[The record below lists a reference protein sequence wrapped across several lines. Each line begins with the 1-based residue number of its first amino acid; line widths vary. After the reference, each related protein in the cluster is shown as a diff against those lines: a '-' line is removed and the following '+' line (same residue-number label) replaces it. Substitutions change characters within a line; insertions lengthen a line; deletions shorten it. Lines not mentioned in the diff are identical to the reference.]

1 MDYLTILAEAANGNP
16 TPGVVTL
23 DITWASD
30 VLAII
35 GIVGALS
42 TLAAM
47 WVRHEVKKNLSEI
60 KAELKPN
67 HGSSIKDQVT
77 RLEKKHED
85 LDEKVDRLDSKV
97 DTIVNFILKNNNPE

>member
-1 MDYLTILAEAANGNP
+1 MDYLTILAATTEQV

-42 TLAAM
+42 TIAAM
-47 WVRHEVKKNLSEI
+47 WVRHEVKKNLNEI

-97 DTIVNFILKNNNPE
+97 DTIVNFILKNNDPE

>member
-1 MDYLTILAEAANGNP
+1 MDYLTILAATTEQV
-16 TPGVVTL
+16 TPGVVTF
-23 DITWASD
+23 DISWASD

-42 TLAAM
+42 TIAAM
-47 WVRHEVKKNLSEI
+47 WVRHEVKKNLNEI
-60 KAELKPN
+60 KAELRPN